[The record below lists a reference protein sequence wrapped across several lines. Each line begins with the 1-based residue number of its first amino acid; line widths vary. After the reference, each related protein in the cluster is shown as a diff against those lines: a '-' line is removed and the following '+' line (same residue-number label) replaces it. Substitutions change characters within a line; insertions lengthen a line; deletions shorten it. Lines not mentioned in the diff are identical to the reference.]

1 MSQNKQQI
9 STTEGKLCATVN
21 FNWFLKDAEK
31 FENGTRSEPVPATF
45 KALVN
50 GKEAFEELHERIENA
65 QHSIDIAI
73 WGFQPS
79 MHFKR
84 DGKSPCIGDLL
95 IQKALEGKKVRIL
108 VWSLPGNIQTFS
120 EANLGNKPGVWL
132 KDKVE
137 GVTSEQVDYDRW
149 WYEAIQGELD
159 EVIVNAKTDGIVH
172 VWEAHEIEKHE
183 KLVEFTKSPKRTN
196 LIYKNRKVAPQNED
210 FKPRILPDGRKVNH
224 SFKDT
229 ELPDGKGTLT
239 DGSYDFALKK
249 FKSHHQKTVLIDYE
263 IPELAVGFVLEHNMV
278 DNYWDDSNHSLKTTL
293 PNKGKNSP
301 TPLQDV
307 SSIVTGQVL
316 WDINHNFC
324 QSWDRQNNKQWG
336 KDPVDIG
343 ITGKR
348 QSFTRDHYQPNPSL
362 VDDSKLVMAQIV
374 RTYDQPD
381 IEDIMKVYLKNI
393 KQTTSYIYTENQ
405 YFRFPP
411 LVREFISHWETI
423 KNNGRTEG
431 PIHWF
436 TVTNSSDEGIGAGTY
451 TTNEMFK
458 LLGKQD
464 VMPGVARN
472 IKLNELETQL
482 GMAKKREFRLYNES
496 MKAPTAEGKT
506 VAAAE
511 FEKNQQEIQRIEK
524 EIGEIKEKQQI
535 EEKKTQEAGKAGSAK
550 KEGELNQIESSELGQ
565 EEPNLTKEL
574 GYEISDT
581 PGIKAHICTLMPKD
595 ENGKYVHTYKKNGK
609 DTPAEVYVHSK
620 VTIMDDVF
628 TVISSANLNTRSM
641 QVDTELGII
650 MECADVAE
658 GLRKRLWDLHTNK
671 NSAANPDDMHDYA
684 VAKKAF
690 NIWKDLIRASK
701 DSIELK
707 IAPECALREFYRADP
722 TVSRSD

>member
-79 MHFKR
+79 MYFKR

-108 VWSLPGNIQTFS
+108 VWSLPGDIQTFS
-120 EANLGNKPGVWL
+120 EANLGNKPGVWF

-137 GVTSEQVDYDRW
+137 GVTSAQVDYDYW
-149 WYEAIQGELD
+149 WYEAIRGNFD
-159 EVIVNAKTDGIVH
+159 DVIRRSDIYGIIYKT
-172 VWEAHEIEKHE
+172 KKFE
-183 KLVEFTKSPKRTN
+183 KLVEFTKSSNRTN
-196 LIYKNRKVAPQNED
+196 LVYKNRHVAKQENNYKD
-210 FKPRILPDGRKVNH
+210 KTLPEEAQRLQEHN
-224 SFKDT
+224 FKDET
-229 ELPDGKGTLT
+229 LPKNA
-239 DGSYDFALKK
+239 YKYALKYAP
-249 FKSHHQKTVLIDYE
+249 SHHQKTVLIDYE

-436 TVTNSSDEGIGAGTY
+436 TVTNSSDEGIGKGTY

-458 LLGKQD
+458 LLGRQD

-472 IKLNELETQL
+472 VKLSELEAQL
-482 GMAKKREFRLYNES
+482 GMARKSEFRLYNER
-496 MKAPTAEGKT
+496 MRAPTPEGKA

-524 EIGEIKEKQQI
+524 EIGEIKAKQH
-535 EEKKTQEAGKAGSAK
+535 EEQKTQEAGKAGSTK
-550 KEGELNQIESSELGQ
+550 KEGELNQIESFELGQ

-574 GYEISDT
+574 GYEVSDT

-671 NSAANPDDMHDYA
+671 NFAANPDDMHDYA
-684 VAKKAF
+684 VAVKTFEAWGK
-690 NIWKDLIRASK
+690 LIKASK
-701 DSIELK
+701 RAQK
-707 IAPECALREFYRADP
+707 GNGVAKCALREFYRADP

>member
-31 FENGTRSEPVPATF
+31 FENGTQSEPVPATF

-50 GKEAFEELHERIENA
+50 GKEAFEELHDRIANA

-108 VWSLPGNIQTFS
+108 VWSLPGDIQTFS
-120 EANLGNKPGVWL
+120 EANLGNKPGVWV

-137 GVTSEQVDYDRW
+137 GVTSAQVDYDRW
-149 WYEAIQGELD
+149 WYEAIRGNFD
-159 EVIVNAKTDGIVH
+159 NVIRRSDIYGI
-172 VWEAHEIEKHE
+172 IYTTKKFE
-183 KLVEFTKSPKRTN
+183 KLVEFTKSSNRTN
-196 LIYKNRKVAPQNED
+196 LVYKNRHVAKQENNYKD
-210 FKPRILPDGRKVNH
+210 KTLPEEAQRLQKHN
-224 SFKDT
+224 FKDET
-229 ELPDGKGTLT
+229 LPKNA
-239 DGSYDFALKK
+239 YKYALKYAP
-249 FKSHHQKTVLIDYE
+249 SHHQKTVLIDYE

-436 TVTNSSDEGIGAGTY
+436 TVTNSSDEGIGVGTY

-472 IKLNELETQL
+472 IKLNELEAQL

-496 MKAPTAEGKT
+496 MKAPTAEGKA

-524 EIGEIKEKQQI
+524 EIGEIKAKQH
-535 EEKKTQEAGKAGSAK
+535 EEQKTQEAGKAGPTK

-574 GYEISDT
+574 GYEVSDT

-684 VAKKAF
+684 VAKEAF
-690 NIWKDLIRASK
+690 KKWGKLIEANKRSQKDGNS
-701 DSIELK
+701 
-707 IAPECALREFYRADP
+707 PECALREFSRDDP
-722 TVSRSD
+722 KVSRSD

>member
-31 FENGTRSEPVPATF
+31 FENGTQSEPVPATF

-50 GKEAFEELHERIENA
+50 GKEAFEELHDRIANA

-108 VWSLPGNIQTFS
+108 VWSLPGDIQTFS
-120 EANLGNKPGVWL
+120 EANLGNKPGVWV

-137 GVTSEQVDYDRW
+137 GVTSAQVDYDRW
-149 WYEAIQGELD
+149 WYEAIRGNFD
-159 EVIVNAKTDGIVH
+159 NVIRRSDIYGI
-172 VWEAHEIEKHE
+172 IYTTKKFE
-183 KLVEFTKSPKRTN
+183 KLVEFTKSSNRTN
-196 LIYKNRKVAPQNED
+196 LVYKNRHVAKQENNYKD
-210 FKPRILPDGRKVNH
+210 KTLPEEAQRLQKHN
-224 SFKDT
+224 FKDET
-229 ELPDGKGTLT
+229 LPKNA
-239 DGSYDFALKK
+239 YKYALKYAP
-249 FKSHHQKTVLIDYE
+249 SHHQKTVLIDYE

-472 IKLNELETQL
+472 IKLNELEAQL
-482 GMAKKREFRLYNES
+482 GMAKRSEVRLYNES
-496 MKAPTAEGKT
+496 MKAPTAEGKA

-524 EIGEIKEKQQI
+524 EIGEIKAKQH
-535 EEKKTQEAGKAGSAK
+535 EEQKTQEAGKAGPTK

-574 GYEISDT
+574 GYEVSDT

-650 MECADVAE
+650 MECAEVAE

-684 VAKKAF
+684 VAKNAF
-690 NIWKDLIRASK
+690 NEWKDLIEANKRSK
-701 DSIELK
+701 KDGNS
-707 IAPECALREFYRADP
+707 PQCALREFYRADP

>member
-31 FENGTRSEPVPATF
+31 FENGTQSEPVPATF

-50 GKEAFEELHERIENA
+50 GKEAFEELHDRIANA

-108 VWSLPGNIQTFS
+108 VWSLPGDIQTFS

-137 GVTSEQVDYDRW
+137 GVTSAQVDYDRW
-149 WYEAIQGELD
+149 WYEAIRGNFD
-159 EVIVNAKTDGIVH
+159 NVIRRSDIYGI
-172 VWEAHEIEKHE
+172 IYTTKKFE
-183 KLVEFTKSPKRTN
+183 KLVEFTKSSNRTN
-196 LIYKNRKVAPQNED
+196 LVYKNRHVAKQENNYKD
-210 FKPRILPDGRKVNH
+210 KTLPEEAQRLQKHN
-224 SFKDT
+224 FKDET
-229 ELPDGKGTLT
+229 LPKNA
-239 DGSYDFALKK
+239 YKYALKYAP
-249 FKSHHQKTVLIDYE
+249 SHHQKTVLIDYE

-482 GMAKKREFRLYNES
+482 GMAKRSEVRLYNES
-496 MKAPTAEGKT
+496 MKAPTAEGKA
-506 VAAAE
+506 VANAE
-511 FEKNQQEIQRIEK
+511 FEKNQKEIQRIEK
-524 EIGEIKEKQQI
+524 EIGEIKAKQH
-535 EEKKTQEAGKAGSAK
+535 EEQKTQEAGKAGPAK

-671 NSAANPDDMHDYA
+671 NFAANPDDMHDYA
-684 VAKKAF
+684 VAKEAF
-690 NIWKDLIRASK
+690 RKWGELIKASK
-701 DSIELK
+701 EAVELK
-707 IAPECALREFYRADP
+707 NSPACALREFHRDDP
-722 TVSRSD
+722 KVSRSD

>member
-108 VWSLPGNIQTFS
+108 VWSLPGDIQTFS
-120 EANLGNKPGVWL
+120 EANLGNKPGVWV

-137 GVTSEQVDYDRW
+137 GVTSAQVDYDRW
-149 WYEAIQGELD
+149 WYEAIRGNFD
-159 EVIVNAKTDGIVH
+159 NVIRRSDIYGI
-172 VWEAHEIEKHE
+172 IYTTKKFE
-183 KLVEFTKSPKRTN
+183 KLVEFTKSSNRTN
-196 LIYKNRKVAPQNED
+196 LVYKNRHVAKQENNYKD
-210 FKPRILPDGRKVNH
+210 KTLPEEAQRLQKHN
-224 SFKDT
+224 FKDET
-229 ELPDGKGTLT
+229 LPKNA
-239 DGSYDFALKK
+239 YKYALKHAP
-249 FKSHHQKTVLIDYE
+249 SHHQKTVLIDYE

-374 RTYDQPD
+374 RTYDQPN

-436 TVTNSSDEGIGAGTY
+436 TVTNSSDEGIGVGTY

-472 IKLNELETQL
+472 IKLNELEAQL
-482 GMAKKREFRLYNES
+482 GMAKRSEVRLYNES
-496 MKAPTAEGKT
+496 MKAPTAEGKA

-524 EIGEIKEKQQI
+524 EIGEIKAKQH
-535 EEKKTQEAGKAGSAK
+535 EEQKTQEAGKAGPAK

-671 NSAANPDDMHDYA
+671 NFAANPDDMHDYA
-684 VAKKAF
+684 VAKEAF
-690 NIWKDLIRASK
+690 KIWQQLIEK
-701 DSIELK
+701 NKQLK
-707 IAPECALREFYRADP
+707 EKGGSPDCALREFYRADP

>member
-31 FENGTRSEPVPATF
+31 FENGTQSEPVPATF

-50 GKEAFEELHERIENA
+50 GKEAFEELHDRIANA

-263 IPELAVGFVLEHNMV
+263 DPDLAVGFVLEHNMV

-374 RTYDQPD
+374 RTYEQPD

-436 TVTNSSDEGIGAGTY
+436 TVTNSSDEGIGVGTY

-472 IKLNELETQL
+472 IKLNELEAQL

-496 MKAPTAEGKT
+496 MKAPTAEGKA

-524 EIGEIKEKQQI
+524 EIGEIKAKQH
-535 EEKKTQEAGKAGSAK
+535 EEQKTQEAGKAGPAK

-671 NSAANPDDMHDYA
+671 NFAANPDDMHDYA
-684 VAKKAF
+684 VAKEAF
-690 NIWKDLIRASK
+690 KIWQQLIEK
-701 DSIELK
+701 NKQLK
-707 IAPECALREFYRADP
+707 EKGGSPDCALREFYRADP

>member
-137 GVTSEQVDYDRW
+137 GVTSAQVDYDRW
-149 WYEAIQGELD
+149 WYEAIRGNFD
-159 EVIVNAKTDGIVH
+159 NVIRRSDIYGI
-172 VWEAHEIEKHE
+172 IYTTKKFE
-183 KLVEFTKSPKRTN
+183 KLVEFTKSSNRTN
-196 LIYKNRKVAPQNED
+196 LVYKNRHVAKQENNYKD
-210 FKPRILPDGRKVNH
+210 KTLPEEAQRLQKHN
-224 SFKDT
+224 FKDET
-229 ELPDGKGTLT
+229 LPKNA
-239 DGSYDFALKK
+239 YKYALKYAP
-249 FKSHHQKTVLIDYE
+249 SHHQKTVLIDYE

-436 TVTNSSDEGIGAGTY
+436 TVTNSSDEGIGVGTY

-472 IKLNELETQL
+472 IKLNELEAQL

-496 MKAPTAEGKT
+496 MKAPTAEGKA

-524 EIGEIKEKQQI
+524 EIGEIKAKQH
-535 EEKKTQEAGKAGSAK
+535 EEQKTQEAGKAGPAK

-650 MECADVAE
+650 MECAEVAE

-684 VAKKAF
+684 VAKNAF
-690 NIWKDLIRASK
+690 NEWKDLIEANKRSK
-701 DSIELK
+701 KDGNS
-707 IAPECALREFYRADP
+707 PQCALREFYRADP

>member
-50 GKEAFEELHERIENA
+50 GKEAFEELHDRIANA

-196 LIYKNRKVAPQNED
+196 LIYKNRKVAPQSED
-210 FKPRILPDGRKVNH
+210 FKPRVLPDGRKVNH
-224 SFKDT
+224 SFEDT
-229 ELPDGKGTLT
+229 ELPDG
-239 DGSYDFALKK
+239 SYNFALKK

-263 IPELAVGFVLEHNMV
+263 TPELAVGFVLEHNMV

-343 ITGKR
+343 ITEKR
-348 QSFTRDHYQPNPSL
+348 KAFSREHYQPNPSL
-362 VDDSKLVMAQIV
+362 VNDSKLVMAQIV
-374 RTYDQPD
+374 RTYDQPN
-381 IEDIMKVYLKNI
+381 IEDIMKVYLNNI
-393 KQTTSYIYTENQ
+393 TQTTSYIYTENQ

-411 LVREFISHWETI
+411 LVREFIAYWETI
-423 KNNGRTEG
+423 KNKGRTKG

-436 TVTNSSDEGIGAGTY
+436 TVTNSSDEGIGVGTY

-458 LLGKQD
+458 LLGRQEL
-464 VMPGVARN
+464 MPGVARE
-472 IKLNELETQL
+472 I
-482 GMAKKREFRLYNES
+482 KREELGVELGKCKVNQAILYNLAIRS
-496 MKAPTAEGKT
+496 PTSGER
-506 VAAAE
+506 AALE
-511 FEKNQQEIQRIEK
+511 EKYEANEQEIKRIEK
-524 EIGEIKEKQQI
+524 EIANIDLKQRKAEIKQAEQ
-535 EEKKTQEAGKAGSAK
+535 KTQNNENSQHPNAI
-550 KEGELNQIESSELGQ
+550 ENQELSQ
-565 EEPNLTKEL
+565 EEANLTKEL

-671 NSAANPDDMHDYA
+671 NSAANLDDMHDYA
-684 VAKKAF
+684 VAKEAF
-690 NIWKDLIRASK
+690 KKWGKLIEANKRSQKDGNS
-701 DSIELK
+701 
-707 IAPECALREFYRADP
+707 PECALREFSRDDP
-722 TVSRSD
+722 KVSRSD

>member
-31 FENGTRSEPVPATF
+31 FENGTQSEPVPATF

-50 GKEAFEELHERIENA
+50 GKEAFEELHDRIANA

-108 VWSLPGNIQTFS
+108 VWSLPGDIQTFS

-137 GVTSEQVDYDRW
+137 GVTSAQVDYDRW
-149 WYEAIQGELD
+149 WYEAIRGNFD
-159 EVIVNAKTDGIVH
+159 NVIRRSDIYGI
-172 VWEAHEIEKHE
+172 IYTTKKFE
-183 KLVEFTKSPKRTN
+183 KLVEFTKSSNRTN
-196 LIYKNRKVAPQNED
+196 LVYKNRHVAKQENNYKD
-210 FKPRILPDGRKVNH
+210 KTLPEEAQRLQKHN
-224 SFKDT
+224 FKDET
-229 ELPDGKGTLT
+229 LPKNA
-239 DGSYDFALKK
+239 YKYALKYAP
-249 FKSHHQKTVLIDYE
+249 SHHQKTVLIDYE

-436 TVTNSSDEGIGAGTY
+436 TVTNSSDEGIGVGTY

-472 IKLNELETQL
+472 IKLNELEAQL
-482 GMAKKREFRLYNES
+482 GMAKRSEVRLYNES
-496 MKAPTAEGKT
+496 MKAPTAEGKA

-524 EIGEIKEKQQI
+524 EIGEIKAKQH
-535 EEKKTQEAGKAGSAK
+535 EEQKTQEAGKAGPTK

-574 GYEISDT
+574 GYEVSDT

-650 MECADVAE
+650 MECAEVAE

-684 VAKKAF
+684 VAKNAF
-690 NIWKDLIRASK
+690 NEWKDLIEANKRSK
-701 DSIELK
+701 KDGNS
-707 IAPECALREFYRADP
+707 PQCALREFYRADP

>member
-31 FENGTRSEPVPATF
+31 FENGTQSEPVPATF

-50 GKEAFEELHERIENA
+50 GKEAFEELHDRIANA

-108 VWSLPGNIQTFS
+108 VWSLPGDIQTFS
-120 EANLGNKPGVWL
+120 EANLGNKPGVWV

-137 GVTSEQVDYDRW
+137 GVTSAQVDYDRW
-149 WYEAIQGELD
+149 WYEAIRGNFD
-159 EVIVNAKTDGIVH
+159 NVIRRSDIYGI
-172 VWEAHEIEKHE
+172 IYTTKKFE
-183 KLVEFTKSPKRTN
+183 KLVEFTKSSNRTN
-196 LIYKNRKVAPQNED
+196 LVYKNRHVAKQENNYKD
-210 FKPRILPDGRKVNH
+210 KTLPEEAQRLQKHN
-224 SFKDT
+224 FKDET
-229 ELPDGKGTLT
+229 LPKNA
-239 DGSYDFALKK
+239 YKYALKYAP
-249 FKSHHQKTVLIDYE
+249 SHHQKTVLIDYE

-374 RTYDQPD
+374 RTYDQPN

-472 IKLNELETQL
+472 IKLNELEAQL

-496 MKAPTAEGKT
+496 MKAPTAEGKA

-524 EIGEIKEKQQI
+524 EIGEIKAKQH
-535 EEKKTQEAGKAGSAK
+535 EEQKTQEAEKAGPTK

-671 NSAANPDDMHDYA
+671 NFAANPDDMHDYA
-684 VAKKAF
+684 VAVKTFEAWGK
-690 NIWKDLIRASK
+690 LIKASK
-701 DSIELK
+701 RAQK
-707 IAPECALREFYRADP
+707 GNGVAKCALREFYRADP

>member
-1 MSQNKQQI
+1 MSKNKQQV
-9 STTEGKLCATVN
+9 STTESKLCATVN

-31 FENGTRSEPVPATF
+31 FENGTQSEPVPATF

-50 GKEAFEELHERIENA
+50 GKEAFEELHDRIANA

-79 MHFKR
+79 MYFKR

-108 VWSLPGNIQTFS
+108 VWSLPGDIQTFS

-137 GVTSEQVDYDRW
+137 GVTSAQVDYDHW
-149 WYEAIQGELD
+149 WYEAIRGNFD
-159 EVIVNAKTDGIVH
+159 DVIRRSDIYGIIYKT
-172 VWEAHEIEKHE
+172 KKFE
-183 KLVEFTKSPKRTN
+183 KLVEFTKSSNRTN
-196 LIYKNRKVAPQNED
+196 LVYKNRHVAKQENNYKD
-210 FKPRILPDGRKVNH
+210 KTLPEEAQRLQKHN
-224 SFKDT
+224 FKDET
-229 ELPDGKGTLT
+229 LPKNA
-239 DGSYDFALKK
+239 YKYALKYAP
-249 FKSHHQKTVLIDYE
+249 SHHQKTVLIDYE
-263 IPELAVGFVLEHNMV
+263 APDIAVGFVLEHNMV
-278 DNYWDDSNHSLKTTL
+278 DNYWDDSNHSLRTTL
-293 PNKGKNSP
+293 PNIGKNSP

-336 KDPVDIG
+336 NDPVDIG

-348 QSFTRDHYQPNPSL
+348 QAFTREHYQPNPSL
-362 VDDSKLVMAQIV
+362 VDECKLVMAQIV

-411 LVREFISHWETI
+411 LVREFIAYWEKI

-458 LLGKQD
+458 LLGRQD

-472 IKLNELETQL
+472 VKLSELEAQL
-482 GMAKKREFRLYNES
+482 GMAKKSEFRLYNER
-496 MKAPTAEGKT
+496 MRAPTPEGKA
-506 VAAAE
+506 VANAE
-511 FEKNQQEIQRIEK
+511 FEKNQQEIQKIEK
-524 EIGEIKEKQQI
+524 EIGEIKAKQH
-535 EEKKTQEAGKAGSAK
+535 EEQKTQEAGKAGPTK

-581 PGIKAHICTLMPKD
+581 PGIKVHICTLMPKD
-595 ENGKYVHTYKKNGK
+595 EKGKYVHTYKKDGK

-671 NSAANPDDMHDYA
+671 NFAANPDDMHDYL
-684 VAKKAF
+684 VAKGAF
-690 NIWKDLIRASK
+690 DMWKDLIEENKKNIASK
-701 DSIELK
+701 K
-707 IAPECALREFYRADP
+707 TPKCALREFYRADP

>member
-31 FENGTRSEPVPATF
+31 FENGTQSEPVPATF

-50 GKEAFEELHERIENA
+50 GKEAFEELHDRIANA

-108 VWSLPGNIQTFS
+108 VWSLPGDIQTFS
-120 EANLGNKPGVWL
+120 EANLGNKPGVWV

-137 GVTSEQVDYDRW
+137 GVTSAQVDYDRW
-149 WYEAIQGELD
+149 WYEAIRGNFD
-159 EVIVNAKTDGIVH
+159 NVIRRSDIYGI
-172 VWEAHEIEKHE
+172 IYTTKKFE
-183 KLVEFTKSPKRTN
+183 KLVEFTKSSNRTN
-196 LIYKNRKVAPQNED
+196 LVYKNRHVAKQENNYKD
-210 FKPRILPDGRKVNH
+210 KTLPEEAQRLQKHN
-224 SFKDT
+224 FKDET
-229 ELPDGKGTLT
+229 LPKNA
-239 DGSYDFALKK
+239 YKYALKYAP
-249 FKSHHQKTVLIDYE
+249 SHHQKTVLIDYE

-436 TVTNSSDEGIGAGTY
+436 TVTNSSDEGIGVGTY

-472 IKLNELETQL
+472 IKLNELEAQL

-496 MKAPTAEGKT
+496 MKAPTAEGKA

-524 EIGEIKEKQQI
+524 EIGEIKAKQH
-535 EEKKTQEAGKAGSAK
+535 EEQKTQEAGKAGPAK

-574 GYEISDT
+574 GSEISDT

-671 NSAANPDDMHDYA
+671 NFAANPDDMHDYA
-684 VAKKAF
+684 VAKEAF
-690 NIWKDLIRASK
+690 KIWQQLIEK
-701 DSIELK
+701 NKQLK
-707 IAPECALREFYRADP
+707 EKGGSPDCALREFYRADP

>member
-31 FENGTRSEPVPATF
+31 FENGTQSEPVPATF

-50 GKEAFEELHERIENA
+50 GKEAFEELHDRIANA

-79 MHFKR
+79 MYFKR

-108 VWSLPGNIQTFS
+108 VWSLPGDIQTFS
-120 EANLGNKPGVWL
+120 EANLGNKPGVWV

-137 GVTSEQVDYDRW
+137 GVTSAQVDYDRW
-149 WYEAIQGELD
+149 WYEAIRGNFD
-159 EVIVNAKTDGIVH
+159 NVIRRSDIYGI
-172 VWEAHEIEKHE
+172 IYTTKKFE
-183 KLVEFTKSPKRTN
+183 KLVEFTKSSNRTN
-196 LIYKNRKVAPQNED
+196 LVYKNRHVAKQENNYKD
-210 FKPRILPDGRKVNH
+210 KTLPEEAQRLQKHN
-224 SFKDT
+224 FKDET
-229 ELPDGKGTLT
+229 LPKNA
-239 DGSYDFALKK
+239 YKYALKYAP
-249 FKSHHQKTVLIDYE
+249 SHHQKTVLIDYE

-436 TVTNSSDEGIGAGTY
+436 TVTNSSDEGIGVGTY

-472 IKLNELETQL
+472 IKLNELEAQL

-496 MKAPTAEGKT
+496 MKAPTAEGKA

-524 EIGEIKEKQQI
+524 EIGEIKAKQH
-535 EEKKTQEAGKAGSAK
+535 EEQKTQEAGKAGPAK

-671 NSAANPDDMHDYA
+671 NFAANPDDMHDYA
-684 VAKKAF
+684 VAKEAF
-690 NIWKDLIRASK
+690 RKWGELIKASK
-701 DSIELK
+701 EAVELK
-707 IAPECALREFYRADP
+707 NSPACALREFHRDDP
-722 TVSRSD
+722 KVSRSD

>member
-108 VWSLPGNIQTFS
+108 VWSLPGDIQTFS
-120 EANLGNKPGVWL
+120 EANLGNKPGVWV

-137 GVTSEQVDYDRW
+137 GVTSAQVDYDRW
-149 WYEAIQGELD
+149 WYEAIRGNFD
-159 EVIVNAKTDGIVH
+159 NVIRRSDIYGI
-172 VWEAHEIEKHE
+172 IYTTKKFE
-183 KLVEFTKSPKRTN
+183 KLVEFTKSSNRTN
-196 LIYKNRKVAPQNED
+196 LVYKNRHVAKQENNYKD
-210 FKPRILPDGRKVNH
+210 KTLPEEAQRLQKHN
-224 SFKDT
+224 FKDET
-229 ELPDGKGTLT
+229 LPKNA
-239 DGSYDFALKK
+239 YKYALKYAP
-249 FKSHHQKTVLIDYE
+249 SHHQKTVLIDYE

-374 RTYDQPD
+374 RTYDQPN

-472 IKLNELETQL
+472 IKLNELEAQL

-524 EIGEIKEKQQI
+524 EIGEIKAKQH
-535 EEKKTQEAGKAGSAK
+535 EEQKTQEAGKAGPTK

-574 GYEISDT
+574 GYEVSDT

-650 MECADVAE
+650 MECAEVAE

-684 VAKKAF
+684 VAKNAF
-690 NIWKDLIRASK
+690 NEWKDLIEANKRSK
-701 DSIELK
+701 KDGNS
-707 IAPECALREFYRADP
+707 PQCALREFYRADP

>member
-1 MSQNKQQI
+1 MSQNKQQV
-9 STTEGKLCATVN
+9 STTESKLCATVN

-31 FENGTRSEPVPATF
+31 FENGTQSEPVPATF

-50 GKEAFEELHERIENA
+50 GKEAFEELHDRIANA

-79 MHFKR
+79 MYFKR

-108 VWSLPGNIQTFS
+108 VWSLPGDIQTFS
-120 EANLGNKPGVWL
+120 EANLGNKPGVWF

-137 GVTSEQVDYDRW
+137 GVTSAQVDYDYW
-149 WYEAIQGELD
+149 WYEAIRGNFD
-159 EVIVNAKTDGIVH
+159 DVIRRSDIYGIIYKT
-172 VWEAHEIEKHE
+172 KKFE
-183 KLVEFTKSPKRTN
+183 KLVEFTKSSNRTN
-196 LIYKNRKVAPQNED
+196 LVYKNRHVAKQENNYKD
-210 FKPRILPDGRKVNH
+210 KTLPEEAQRLQKHN
-224 SFKDT
+224 FKDET
-229 ELPDGKGTLT
+229 LPKNA
-239 DGSYDFALKK
+239 YKYALKYAP
-249 FKSHHQKTVLIDYE
+249 SHHQKTVLIDYE

-293 PNKGKNSP
+293 PNIGKNSP

-336 KDPVDIG
+336 NDPVDIG

-348 QSFTRDHYQPNPSL
+348 QAFTREHYQPNPSL
-362 VDDSKLVMAQIV
+362 VDECKLVMAQIV

-411 LVREFISHWETI
+411 LVREFIAYWETI

-472 IKLNELETQL
+472 IKLNELEAQL

-671 NSAANPDDMHDYA
+671 NSAANPDDMHDYVVA
-684 VAKKAF
+684 VEAF
-690 NIWKDLIRASK
+690 DQWLDLINKNKQAK
-701 DSIELK
+701 EK
-707 IAPECALREFYRADP
+707 NETPTCALREFYRADP

>member
-31 FENGTRSEPVPATF
+31 FENGTQSEPVPATF

-50 GKEAFEELHERIENA
+50 GKEAFEELHDRIANA

-108 VWSLPGNIQTFS
+108 VWSLPGSIQTFA

-132 KDKVE
+132 NKVE

-210 FKPRILPDGRKVNH
+210 FKPRVLPDGRKVNH
-224 SFKDT
+224 SFEDT
-229 ELPDGKGTLT
+229 ELPDG
-239 DGSYDFALKK
+239 SYNFALKK

-263 IPELAVGFVLEHNMV
+263 TPELAVGFVLEHNMV

-343 ITGKR
+343 ITEKR
-348 QSFTRDHYQPNPSL
+348 KAFSREHYQPNPSL

-374 RTYDQPD
+374 RTYDQPN
-381 IEDIMKVYLKNI
+381 IEDIMKVYLNNI
-393 KQTTSYIYTENQ
+393 TQTTSYIYTENQ

-411 LVREFISHWETI
+411 LVREFIAYWETI
-423 KNNGRTEG
+423 KNKGRTKG

-436 TVTNSSDEGIGAGTY
+436 TVTNSSDEGIGVGTY

-458 LLGKQD
+458 LLGRQE
-464 VMPGVARN
+464 VMPGVARE
-472 IKLNELETQL
+472 I
-482 GMAKKREFRLYNES
+482 KREELGVELGKCKVNQAILYNLAIRS
-496 MKAPTAEGKT
+496 PTSGER
-506 VAAAE
+506 AALE
-511 FEKNQQEIQRIEK
+511 EKYEANEQEIKRIEK
-524 EIGEIKEKQQI
+524 EIANIDLKQRKAEIKQAEQ
-535 EEKKTQEAGKAGSAK
+535 KTQNNENSQHPNAI
-550 KEGELNQIESSELGQ
+550 ENQELSQ
-565 EEPNLTKEL
+565 EEANLTKEL
-574 GYEISDT
+574 GYKISDT

-609 DTPAEVYVHSK
+609 DIPAEVYVHSK

-671 NSAANPDDMHDYA
+671 DGVANPDNMHDYT
-684 VAKKAF
+684 VANNAF
-690 NIWKDLIRASK
+690 NEWKDLIEANKRSK
-701 DSIELK
+701 KDGNS
-707 IAPECALREFYRADP
+707 PECALREFSRDAP
-722 TVSRSD
+722 KVSRSD

>member
-1 MSQNKQQI
+1 MSQNKQQV
-9 STTEGKLCATVN
+9 STTESKLCATVN

-31 FENGTRSEPVPATF
+31 FENGTQSEPVPATF

-50 GKEAFEELHERIENA
+50 GKEAFEELHDRIANA

-79 MHFKR
+79 MYFKR

-108 VWSLPGNIQTFS
+108 VWSLPGDIQTFS

-137 GVTSEQVDYDRW
+137 GVTSAQVDYDHW
-149 WYEAIQGELD
+149 WYEAIRGNLD
-159 EVIVNAKTDGIVH
+159 DVIISSDIYGI
-172 VWEAHEIEKHE
+172 IYTTKKFE
-183 KLVEFTKSPKRTN
+183 KLVEFTKSSNRTN
-196 LIYKNRKVAPQNED
+196 LVYKNRHVAKQENNYKD
-210 FKPRILPDGRKVNH
+210 KTLPEEAQRLQKHN
-224 SFKDT
+224 FKDET
-229 ELPDGKGTLT
+229 LPKNA
-239 DGSYDFALKK
+239 YKYALKYAP
-249 FKSHHQKTVLIDYE
+249 SHHQKTVLIDYE

-293 PNKGKNSP
+293 PNIGKNSP

-336 KDPVDIG
+336 NDPVDIG
-343 ITGKR
+343 ITEKR
-348 QSFTRDHYQPNPSL
+348 QAFTREHYQPNPSL
-362 VDDSKLVMAQIV
+362 VDECKLVMAQIV

-411 LVREFISHWETI
+411 LVREFIAYWEKI

-458 LLGKQD
+458 LLGRQD

-472 IKLNELETQL
+472 VKLSELEAQL
-482 GMAKKREFRLYNES
+482 GMARKSEFRLYNES
-496 MKAPTAEGKT
+496 MRAPTPEGKA
-506 VAAAE
+506 VANAE
-511 FEKNQQEIQRIEK
+511 FEKNQQEIQKIEK
-524 EIGEIKEKQQI
+524 EIGEIKAKQH
-535 EEKKTQEAGKAGSAK
+535 EEQKTQEAGKAGPTK

-595 ENGKYVHTYKKNGK
+595 EKGKYVHTYRKDGK

-684 VAKKAF
+684 VAVKTFEAWGK
-690 NIWKDLIRASK
+690 LIKASK
-701 DSIELK
+701 RAQK
-707 IAPECALREFYRADP
+707 GNGVAKCALREFYRADP

>member
-50 GKEAFEELHERIENA
+50 GKEAFEELHDRIANA

-108 VWSLPGNIQTFS
+108 VWSLPGDIQTFS

-137 GVTSEQVDYDRW
+137 GVTSAQVDYDRW
-149 WYEAIQGELD
+149 WYEAIRGNFD
-159 EVIVNAKTDGIVH
+159 NVIRRSDIYGI
-172 VWEAHEIEKHE
+172 IYTTKKFE
-183 KLVEFTKSPKRTN
+183 KLVEFTKSSNRTN
-196 LIYKNRKVAPQNED
+196 LVYKNRHVAKQENNYKD
-210 FKPRILPDGRKVNH
+210 KTLPEEAQRLQKHN
-224 SFKDT
+224 FKDET
-229 ELPDGKGTLT
+229 LPKNA
-239 DGSYDFALKK
+239 YKYALKYAP
-249 FKSHHQKTVLIDYE
+249 SHHQKTVLIDYE

-436 TVTNSSDEGIGAGTY
+436 TVTNSSDEGIGVGTY

-472 IKLNELETQL
+472 IKLNELEAQL
-482 GMAKKREFRLYNES
+482 GMAKRSEVRLYNES
-496 MKAPTAEGKT
+496 MKAPTAEGKA

-524 EIGEIKEKQQI
+524 EIGEIKAKQH
-535 EEKKTQEAGKAGSAK
+535 EEQKTQEAGKAGPTK

-574 GYEISDT
+574 GYEVSDT

-684 VAKKAF
+684 VAEEAFRKWGELIKA
-690 NIWKDLIRASK
+690 NKRAQK
-701 DSIELK
+701 GNGVAK
-707 IAPECALREFYRADP
+707 CALREFYRADP

>member
-31 FENGTRSEPVPATF
+31 FENGTQSEPVPATF

-50 GKEAFEELHERIENA
+50 GKEAFEELHDRIANA

-108 VWSLPGNIQTFS
+108 VWSLPGDIQTFS

-137 GVTSEQVDYDRW
+137 GVTSAQVDYDRW
-149 WYEAIQGELD
+149 WYEAIRGNFD
-159 EVIVNAKTDGIVH
+159 NVIRRSDIYGI
-172 VWEAHEIEKHE
+172 IYTTKKFE
-183 KLVEFTKSPKRTN
+183 KLVEFTKSSNRTN
-196 LIYKNRKVAPQNED
+196 LVYKNRHVAKQENNYKD
-210 FKPRILPDGRKVNH
+210 KTLPEEAQRLQKHN
-224 SFKDT
+224 FKDET
-229 ELPDGKGTLT
+229 LPKNA
-239 DGSYDFALKK
+239 YKYALKYAP
-249 FKSHHQKTVLIDYE
+249 SHHQKTVLIDYE

-436 TVTNSSDEGIGAGTY
+436 TVTNSSDEGIGVGTY

-472 IKLNELETQL
+472 IKLNELEAQL

-496 MKAPTAEGKT
+496 MKAPTAEGKA

-524 EIGEIKEKQQI
+524 EIGEIKAKQH
-535 EEKKTQEAGKAGSAK
+535 EEQKTQEAGKAGPTK

-671 NSAANPDDMHDYA
+671 NFAANPDDMHDYA
-684 VAKKAF
+684 VA
-690 NIWKDLIRASK
+690 
-701 DSIELK
+701 ELH
-707 IAPECALREFYRADP
+707 PE
-722 TVSRSD
+722 

>member
-50 GKEAFEELHERIENA
+50 GKEAFEELHDRIENA

-263 IPELAVGFVLEHNMV
+263 DPDLAVGFVLEHNMV

-374 RTYDQPD
+374 RTYDQPN

-458 LLGKQD
+458 LLGRQE
-464 VMPGVARN
+464 VMPGVARE
-472 IKLNELETQL
+472 I
-482 GMAKKREFRLYNES
+482 KREELGVELGKCKVNQAILYNLAIRS
-496 MKAPTAEGKT
+496 PTSGER
-506 VAAAE
+506 AALE
-511 FEKNQQEIQRIEK
+511 EKYEANEQEIKRIEK
-524 EIGEIKEKQQI
+524 EIANIDLKQRKAEIKQAEQ
-535 EEKKTQEAGKAGSAK
+535 KTQNNENIQHPNAI
-550 KEGELNQIESSELGQ
+550 ENQELSQ
-565 EEPNLTKEL
+565 EEANLTKEL

-628 TVISSANLNTRSM
+628 TIISSANLNTRSM

-671 NSAANPDDMHDYA
+671 NGAANPDDMHDYS
-684 VAKKAF
+684 VAKGAF
-690 NIWKDLIRASK
+690 DMWKDLIEENK
-701 DSIELK
+701 K
-707 IAPECALREFYRADP
+707 P
-722 TVSRSD
+722 

>member
-31 FENGTRSEPVPATF
+31 FENGTQSEPVPATF

-50 GKEAFEELHERIENA
+50 GKEAFEELHDRIANA

-108 VWSLPGNIQTFS
+108 VWSLPGDIQTFS
-120 EANLGNKPGVWL
+120 EANLGNKPGVWV

-137 GVTSEQVDYDRW
+137 GVTSAQVDYDRW
-149 WYEAIQGELD
+149 WYEAIRGNFD
-159 EVIVNAKTDGIVH
+159 NVIRRSDIYGI
-172 VWEAHEIEKHE
+172 IYTTKKFE
-183 KLVEFTKSPKRTN
+183 KLVEFTKSSNRTN
-196 LIYKNRKVAPQNED
+196 LVYKNRHVAKQENNYKD
-210 FKPRILPDGRKVNH
+210 KTLPEEAQRLQKHN
-224 SFKDT
+224 FKDET
-229 ELPDGKGTLT
+229 LPKNA
-239 DGSYDFALKK
+239 YKYALKYAP
-249 FKSHHQKTVLIDYE
+249 SHHQKTVLIDYE

-436 TVTNSSDEGIGAGTY
+436 TVTNSSDEGIGVGTY

-472 IKLNELETQL
+472 IKLNELEAQL

-496 MKAPTAEGKT
+496 MKAPTAEGKA

-524 EIGEIKEKQQI
+524 EIGEIKAKQH
-535 EEKKTQEAGKAGSAK
+535 EEQKTQEAGKAGPAK

-671 NSAANPDDMHDYA
+671 NFAANPDDMHDYA
-684 VAKKAF
+684 VAKEAF
-690 NIWKDLIRASK
+690 RKWEKLIEK
-701 DSIELK
+701 NKQLK
-707 IAPECALREFYRADP
+707 EKGVSPDCALREFYRADP

>member
-31 FENGTRSEPVPATF
+31 FENGTQSEPVPATF

-50 GKEAFEELHERIENA
+50 GKEAFEELHDRIANA

-108 VWSLPGNIQTFS
+108 VWSLPGDIQTFS
-120 EANLGNKPGVWL
+120 EANLGNKPGVWV

-137 GVTSEQVDYDRW
+137 GVTSAQVDYDRW
-149 WYEAIQGELD
+149 WYEAIRGNFD
-159 EVIVNAKTDGIVH
+159 NVIRRSDIYGI
-172 VWEAHEIEKHE
+172 IYTTKKFE
-183 KLVEFTKSPKRTN
+183 KLVEFTKSSNRTN
-196 LIYKNRKVAPQNED
+196 LVYKNRHVAKQENNYKD
-210 FKPRILPDGRKVNH
+210 KTLPEEAQRLQKHN
-224 SFKDT
+224 FKDET
-229 ELPDGKGTLT
+229 LPKNA
-239 DGSYDFALKK
+239 YKYALKYAP
-249 FKSHHQKTVLIDYE
+249 SHHQKTVLIDYE
-263 IPELAVGFVLEHNMV
+263 IPDLAVGFVLEHNMV

-374 RTYDQPD
+374 RTYDQPN

-436 TVTNSSDEGIGAGTY
+436 TVTNSSDEGIGVGTY

-472 IKLNELETQL
+472 IKLNELEAQL
-482 GMAKKREFRLYNES
+482 GMAKRSEVRLYNES
-496 MKAPTAEGKT
+496 MKAPTAEGKA

-524 EIGEIKEKQQI
+524 EIGEIKAKQH
-535 EEKKTQEAGKAGSAK
+535 EEQKKQEAGKAGSTK
-550 KEGELNQIESSELGQ
+550 QEGELNQIESSELGQ

-574 GYEISDT
+574 GYEVSDT

-671 NSAANPDDMHDYA
+671 NFAANPDDMHDYV
-684 VAKKAF
+684 VAKGVFK
-690 NIWKDLIRASK
+690 IWQQLINTNKKLSGTGTSP
-701 DSIELK
+701 D
-707 IAPECALREFYRADP
+707 CALREFYRADP

>member
-31 FENGTRSEPVPATF
+31 FENGTQSEPVPATF

-50 GKEAFEELHERIENA
+50 GKEAFEELHDRIANA

-108 VWSLPGNIQTFS
+108 VWSLPGDIQTFS
-120 EANLGNKPGVWL
+120 EANLGNKPGVWV

-137 GVTSEQVDYDRW
+137 GVTSAQVDYDRW
-149 WYEAIQGELD
+149 WYEAIRGNFD
-159 EVIVNAKTDGIVH
+159 NVIRRSDIYGI
-172 VWEAHEIEKHE
+172 IYTTKKFE
-183 KLVEFTKSPKRTN
+183 KLVEFTKSSNRTN
-196 LIYKNRKVAPQNED
+196 LVYKNRHVAKQENNYKD
-210 FKPRILPDGRKVNH
+210 KTLPEEAQRLQKHN
-224 SFKDT
+224 FKDET
-229 ELPDGKGTLT
+229 LPKNA
-239 DGSYDFALKK
+239 YKYALKYAP
-249 FKSHHQKTVLIDYE
+249 SHHQKTVLIDYE

-436 TVTNSSDEGIGAGTY
+436 TVTNSSDEGIGVGTY

-472 IKLNELETQL
+472 IKLNELEAQL

-496 MKAPTAEGKT
+496 MKAPTAEGKA

-524 EIGEIKEKQQI
+524 EIGEIKAKQH
-535 EEKKTQEAGKAGSAK
+535 EEQKTQEAGKAGPTK

-574 GYEISDT
+574 GYEVSDT

-650 MECADVAE
+650 MECAEVAE

-684 VAKKAF
+684 VAKNAF
-690 NIWKDLIRASK
+690 NEWKDLIEANKRSK
-701 DSIELK
+701 KDGNS
-707 IAPECALREFYRADP
+707 PQCALREFYRADP

>member
-50 GKEAFEELHERIENA
+50 GKEAFEELHDRIANA

-108 VWSLPGNIQTFS
+108 VWSLPGDIQTFS
-120 EANLGNKPGVWL
+120 EANLGNKPGVWV

-137 GVTSEQVDYDRW
+137 GVTSAQVDYDRW
-149 WYEAIQGELD
+149 WYEAIRGNFD
-159 EVIVNAKTDGIVH
+159 NVIRRSDIYGI
-172 VWEAHEIEKHE
+172 IYTTKKFE
-183 KLVEFTKSPKRTN
+183 KLVEFTKSSNRTN
-196 LIYKNRKVAPQNED
+196 LVYKNRHVAKQENNYKD
-210 FKPRILPDGRKVNH
+210 KTLPEEAQRLQKHN
-224 SFKDT
+224 FKDET
-229 ELPDGKGTLT
+229 LPKNA
-239 DGSYDFALKK
+239 YKYALKYAP
-249 FKSHHQKTVLIDYE
+249 SHHQKTVLIDYE

-436 TVTNSSDEGIGAGTY
+436 TVTNSSDEGIGVGTY

-472 IKLNELETQL
+472 IKLNELEAQL

-496 MKAPTAEGKT
+496 MKAPTAEGKA

-524 EIGEIKEKQQI
+524 EIGEIKAKQH
-535 EEKKTQEAGKAGSAK
+535 EEQKTQEAGKAGPAK

-671 NSAANPDDMHDYA
+671 NFAANPDDMHDYA
-684 VAKKAF
+684 VAKEAF
-690 NIWKDLIRASK
+690 KIWQQLIEK
-701 DSIELK
+701 NKQLK
-707 IAPECALREFYRADP
+707 EKGGSPDCALREFYRADP

>member
-31 FENGTRSEPVPATF
+31 FENGTQSEPVPATF

-50 GKEAFEELHERIENA
+50 GKEAFEELHDRIANA

-108 VWSLPGNIQTFS
+108 VWSLPGDIQTFS
-120 EANLGNKPGVWL
+120 EANLGNKPGVWV

-137 GVTSEQVDYDRW
+137 GVTSAQVDYDRW
-149 WYEAIQGELD
+149 WYEAIRGNFD
-159 EVIVNAKTDGIVH
+159 NVIRRSDIYGI
-172 VWEAHEIEKHE
+172 IYTTKKFE
-183 KLVEFTKSPKRTN
+183 KLVEFTKSSNRTN
-196 LIYKNRKVAPQNED
+196 LVYKNRHVAKQENNYKD
-210 FKPRILPDGRKVNH
+210 KTLPEEAQRLQKHN
-224 SFKDT
+224 FKDET
-229 ELPDGKGTLT
+229 LPKNA
-239 DGSYDFALKK
+239 YKYALKYAP
-249 FKSHHQKTVLIDYE
+249 SHHQKTVLIDYE

-472 IKLNELETQL
+472 IKLNELEAQL

-524 EIGEIKEKQQI
+524 EIGEIKAKQH
-535 EEKKTQEAGKAGSAK
+535 EEQKTQEAGKAGPTK

-574 GYEISDT
+574 GYEVSDT

-650 MECADVAE
+650 MECAEVAE

-684 VAKKAF
+684 VAKNAF
-690 NIWKDLIRASK
+690 NEWKDLIEANKRSK
-701 DSIELK
+701 KDGNS
-707 IAPECALREFYRADP
+707 PQCALREFYRADP

>member
-1 MSQNKQQI
+1 MSQNKQQV
-9 STTEGKLCATVN
+9 STTESKLCATVN

-31 FENGTRSEPVPATF
+31 FENGTQSEPVPATF

-50 GKEAFEELHERIENA
+50 GKEAFEELHDRIANA

-79 MHFKR
+79 MYFKR

-108 VWSLPGNIQTFS
+108 VWSLPGDIQTFS

-137 GVTSEQVDYDRW
+137 GVTSAQVDYDHW
-149 WYEAIQGELD
+149 WYEAIRGNLD
-159 EVIVNAKTDGIVH
+159 DVIISSDIYGI
-172 VWEAHEIEKHE
+172 IYTTKKFE
-183 KLVEFTKSPKRTN
+183 KLVEFTKSSNRTN
-196 LIYKNRKVAPQNED
+196 LVYKNRHVAKQENNYKD
-210 FKPRILPDGRKVNH
+210 KTLPEEAQRLQKHN
-224 SFKDT
+224 FKDET
-229 ELPDGKGTLT
+229 LPKNA
-239 DGSYDFALKK
+239 YKYALKYAP
-249 FKSHHQKTVLIDYE
+249 SHHQKTVLIDYE

-293 PNKGKNSP
+293 PNIGKNSP

-336 KDPVDIG
+336 NDPVDIG
-343 ITGKR
+343 ITEKR
-348 QSFTRDHYQPNPSL
+348 QAFTREHYQPNPSL
-362 VDDSKLVMAQIV
+362 VDECKLVMAQIV

-411 LVREFISHWETI
+411 LVREFIAYWEKI

-458 LLGKQD
+458 LLGRQD

-472 IKLNELETQL
+472 VKLSELEAQL
-482 GMAKKREFRLYNES
+482 GMARKSEFRLYNES
-496 MKAPTAEGKT
+496 MRAPTPEGKA
-506 VAAAE
+506 VANAE
-511 FEKNQQEIQRIEK
+511 FEKNQQEIQKIEK
-524 EIGEIKEKQQI
+524 EIGEIKAKQH
-535 EEKKTQEAGKAGSAK
+535 EEQKTQEAGKAGPTK

-595 ENGKYVHTYKKNGK
+595 EKGKYVHTYRKDGK

-684 VAKKAF
+684 VAVKTFEAWGK
-690 NIWKDLIRASK
+690 LIKASK
-701 DSIELK
+701 EAVELK
-707 IAPECALREFYRADP
+707 NSPTCALREFYRADP

>member
-31 FENGTRSEPVPATF
+31 FENGTQSEPVPATF

-50 GKEAFEELHERIENA
+50 GKEAFEELHDRIANA

-108 VWSLPGNIQTFS
+108 VWSLPGDIQTFS
-120 EANLGNKPGVWL
+120 EANLGNKPGVWV

-137 GVTSEQVDYDRW
+137 GVTSAQVDYDRW
-149 WYEAIQGELD
+149 WYEAIRGNFD
-159 EVIVNAKTDGIVH
+159 NVIRRSDIYGI
-172 VWEAHEIEKHE
+172 IYTTKKFE
-183 KLVEFTKSPKRTN
+183 KLVEFTKSSNRTN
-196 LIYKNRKVAPQNED
+196 LVYKNRHVAKQENNYKD
-210 FKPRILPDGRKVNH
+210 KTLPEEAQRLQKHN
-224 SFKDT
+224 FKDET
-229 ELPDGKGTLT
+229 LPKNA
-239 DGSYDFALKK
+239 YKYALKYAP
-249 FKSHHQKTVLIDYE
+249 SHHQKTVLIDYE

-411 LVREFISHWETI
+411 LVREFITYWETI

-436 TVTNSSDEGIGAGTY
+436 TVTNSSDEGIGKGTY

-458 LLGKQD
+458 LLGRQD

-472 IKLNELETQL
+472 VKLSELEAQL
-482 GMAKKREFRLYNES
+482 GMARKSEFRLYNER
-496 MKAPTAEGKT
+496 MRAPTPEGKA
-506 VAAAE
+506 VANAE

-524 EIGEIKEKQQI
+524 EIGEIKAKQQI
-535 EEKKTQEAGKAGSAK
+535 EEKKTQEAEKAGSTK

-595 ENGKYVHTYKKNGK
+595 EKGKYVHTYKKNGK

-684 VAKKAF
+684 VAEEAFRKWGELIKA
-690 NIWKDLIRASK
+690 NKRAQK
-701 DSIELK
+701 GNGVAK
-707 IAPECALREFYRADP
+707 CALREFYRADP

>member
-50 GKEAFEELHERIENA
+50 GKEAFEELHDRIENA

-374 RTYDQPD
+374 RTYDQPN

-458 LLGKQD
+458 LLGRQE
-464 VMPGVARN
+464 VMPGVARE
-472 IKLNELETQL
+472 I
-482 GMAKKREFRLYNES
+482 KREELGVELGKCKVNQAILYNLAIRS
-496 MKAPTAEGKT
+496 PTSGER
-506 VAAAE
+506 AALE
-511 FEKNQQEIQRIEK
+511 EKYEANEQEIKRIEK
-524 EIGEIKEKQQI
+524 EIANIDLKQRKAEIKQAEQ
-535 EEKKTQEAGKAGSAK
+535 KTQNNENIQHPNAI
-550 KEGELNQIESSELGQ
+550 ENQELSQ
-565 EEPNLTKEL
+565 EEANLTKEL

-628 TVISSANLNTRSM
+628 TIISSANLNTRSM

-671 NSAANPDDMHDYA
+671 NFAANPDDMHDYA
-684 VAKKAF
+684 VAEEAFRKWGELIKA
-690 NIWKDLIRASK
+690 NKRAQK
-701 DSIELK
+701 GNGVAK
-707 IAPECALREFYRADP
+707 CALREFYRADP

>member
-31 FENGTRSEPVPATF
+31 FENGTQSEPVPATF

-50 GKEAFEELHERIENA
+50 GKEAFEELHDRIANA

-108 VWSLPGNIQTFS
+108 VWSLPGDIQTFS
-120 EANLGNKPGVWL
+120 EANLGNKPGVWV

-137 GVTSEQVDYDRW
+137 GVTSAQVDYDRW
-149 WYEAIQGELD
+149 WYEAIRGNFD
-159 EVIVNAKTDGIVH
+159 NVIRRSDIYGI
-172 VWEAHEIEKHE
+172 IYTTKKFE
-183 KLVEFTKSPKRTN
+183 KLVEFTKSSNRTN
-196 LIYKNRKVAPQNED
+196 LVYKNRHVAKQENNYKD
-210 FKPRILPDGRKVNH
+210 KTLPEEAQRLQKHN
-224 SFKDT
+224 FKDET
-229 ELPDGKGTLT
+229 LPKNA
-239 DGSYDFALKK
+239 YKYALKYAP
-249 FKSHHQKTVLIDYE
+249 SHHQKTVLIDYE

-436 TVTNSSDEGIGAGTY
+436 TVTNSSDEGIGVGTY

-472 IKLNELETQL
+472 IKLNELEAQL

-496 MKAPTAEGKT
+496 MKAPTAEGKA

-524 EIGEIKEKQQI
+524 EIGEIKAKQH
-535 EEKKTQEAGKAGSAK
+535 EEQKTQEAGKAGPAK

-671 NSAANPDDMHDYA
+671 NFAANPDDMHDYA
-684 VAKKAF
+684 VAKEAF
-690 NIWKDLIRASK
+690 KIWQQLIEK
-701 DSIELK
+701 NKQLK
-707 IAPECALREFYRADP
+707 EKGGSPDCALREFYRADP

>member
-31 FENGTRSEPVPATF
+31 FENGTQSEPVPATF

-50 GKEAFEELHERIENA
+50 GKEAFEELHDRIANA

-108 VWSLPGNIQTFS
+108 VWSLPGDIQTFS

-137 GVTSEQVDYDRW
+137 GVTSAQVDYDRW
-149 WYEAIQGELD
+149 WYEAIRGNFD
-159 EVIVNAKTDGIVH
+159 NVIRRSDIYGI
-172 VWEAHEIEKHE
+172 IYTTKKFE
-183 KLVEFTKSPKRTN
+183 KLVEFTKSSNRTN
-196 LIYKNRKVAPQNED
+196 LVYKNRHVAKQENNYKD
-210 FKPRILPDGRKVNH
+210 KTLPEEAQRLQKHN
-224 SFKDT
+224 FKDET
-229 ELPDGKGTLT
+229 LPKNA
-239 DGSYDFALKK
+239 YKYALKYAP
-249 FKSHHQKTVLIDYE
+249 SHHQKTVLIDYE

-336 KDPVDIG
+336 NDPVDIG

-348 QSFTRDHYQPNPSL
+348 QAFTREHYQPNPSL
-362 VDDSKLVMAQIV
+362 VDECKLVMAQIV

-411 LVREFISHWETI
+411 LVREFIAYWEKI

-436 TVTNSSDEGIGAGTY
+436 TVTNSSDEGIGKGTY

-472 IKLNELETQL
+472 IKLNELEAQL

-524 EIGEIKEKQQI
+524 EIGEIKAKQH
-535 EEKKTQEAGKAGSAK
+535 EEQKTQEAGKAGPAK

-671 NSAANPDDMHDYA
+671 NFAANPDDMHDYA
-684 VAKKAF
+684 VAVKTFEA
-690 NIWKDLIRASK
+690 WGTLIKASK
-701 DSIELK
+701 RAQK
-707 IAPECALREFYRADP
+707 GPGVAKCALREFYRADP

>member
-50 GKEAFEELHERIENA
+50 GKEAFEELHDRIANA

-79 MHFKR
+79 MYFKR

-108 VWSLPGNIQTFS
+108 VWSLPGDIQTFS

-137 GVTSEQVDYDRW
+137 GVTSAQVDYDHW
-149 WYEAIQGELD
+149 WYEAIRGNLD
-159 EVIVNAKTDGIVH
+159 DVIISSDIYGI
-172 VWEAHEIEKHE
+172 IYTTKKFE
-183 KLVEFTKSPKRTN
+183 KLVEFTKSSNRTN
-196 LIYKNRKVAPQNED
+196 LVYKNRHVAKQENNYKD
-210 FKPRILPDGRKVNH
+210 KTLPEEAQRLQKHN
-224 SFKDT
+224 FKDET
-229 ELPDGKGTLT
+229 LPKNA
-239 DGSYDFALKK
+239 YKYALKYAP
-249 FKSHHQKTVLIDYE
+249 SHHQKTVLIDYE
-263 IPELAVGFVLEHNMV
+263 APELAVGFVLEHNMV

-293 PNKGKNSP
+293 PNIGKNSP

-336 KDPVDIG
+336 NDPVDIG

-348 QSFTRDHYQPNPSL
+348 QAFTREHYQPNPSL
-362 VDDSKLVMAQIV
+362 VDECKLVMAQIV

-411 LVREFISHWETI
+411 LVREFIAYWEKI

-436 TVTNSSDEGIGAGTY
+436 TVTNSSDEGIGKGTY

-458 LLGKQD
+458 LLGRQD

-472 IKLNELETQL
+472 VKLSELEAQL
-482 GMAKKREFRLYNES
+482 GMARKSEFRLYNER
-496 MKAPTAEGKT
+496 MRAPTPEGKA

-511 FEKNQQEIQRIEK
+511 FEKNQQEIQKIEK
-524 EIGEIKEKQQI
+524 EIGEIKAKQH
-535 EEKKTQEAGKAGSAK
+535 EEQKTQKAGKAGSTK
-550 KEGELNQIESSELGQ
+550 KEDELNQIESSELRQ

-574 GYEISDT
+574 GYEVSDT

-595 ENGKYVHTYKKNGK
+595 EKGKYVHTYRKDGK

-671 NSAANPDDMHDYA
+671 NFAANPDDMHDYA
-684 VAKKAF
+684 VAEEAF
-690 NIWKDLIRASK
+690 RKWGELIKASK
-701 DSIELK
+701 ETVELK
-707 IAPECALREFYRADP
+707 NSPACALREFYRADP

>member
-1 MSQNKQQI
+1 MSQNKQQV
-9 STTEGKLCATVN
+9 STTESKLCATVN

-31 FENGTRSEPVPATF
+31 FENGTQSKPVPATF

-50 GKEAFEELHERIENA
+50 GKEAFEELHDRIANA

-108 VWSLPGNIQTFS
+108 VWSLPGDIQTFS
-120 EANLGNKPGVWL
+120 EANLGNKPGVWF

-137 GVTSEQVDYDRW
+137 GVTSAQVDYDYW
-149 WYEAIQGELD
+149 WYEAIRGNFD
-159 EVIVNAKTDGIVH
+159 DVIRRSDIYGIIYKT
-172 VWEAHEIEKHE
+172 KKFE
-183 KLVEFTKSPKRTN
+183 KLVEFTKSSNRTN
-196 LIYKNRKVAPQNED
+196 LVYKNRHVAKQENNYKD
-210 FKPRILPDGRKVNH
+210 KTLPEEAQRLQEHN
-224 SFKDT
+224 FKDET
-229 ELPDGKGTLT
+229 LPKNA
-239 DGSYDFALKK
+239 YKYALKYAP
-249 FKSHHQKTVLIDYE
+249 SHHQKTVLIDYE
-263 IPELAVGFVLEHNMV
+263 APDIAVGFVLEHNMV

-374 RTYDQPD
+374 RTYDQPN

-436 TVTNSSDEGIGAGTY
+436 TVTNSSDEGIGVGTY

-472 IKLNELETQL
+472 IKLNELEAQL
-482 GMAKKREFRLYNES
+482 GMAKRSEVRLYNES
-496 MKAPTAEGKT
+496 MKAPTAEGKA

-524 EIGEIKEKQQI
+524 EIGEIKAKQH
-535 EEKKTQEAGKAGSAK
+535 EEQKTQEAGKAGPTK

-595 ENGKYVHTYKKNGK
+595 EKGKYVHTYKKNGK

-684 VAKKAF
+684 VAEEAFRKWGELIKA
-690 NIWKDLIRASK
+690 NKRAQK
-701 DSIELK
+701 GNGVAK
-707 IAPECALREFYRADP
+707 CALREFYRADP

>member
-31 FENGTRSEPVPATF
+31 FENGTQSEPVPATF

-50 GKEAFEELHERIENA
+50 GKEAFEELHDRIANA

-108 VWSLPGNIQTFS
+108 VWSLPGDIQTFS
-120 EANLGNKPGVWL
+120 EANLGNKPGVWV

-137 GVTSEQVDYDRW
+137 GVTSAQVDYDRW
-149 WYEAIQGELD
+149 WYEAIRGNFD
-159 EVIVNAKTDGIVH
+159 NVIRRSDIYGI
-172 VWEAHEIEKHE
+172 IYTTKKFE
-183 KLVEFTKSPKRTN
+183 KLVEFTKSSNRTN
-196 LIYKNRKVAPQNED
+196 LVYKNRHVAKQENNYKD
-210 FKPRILPDGRKVNH
+210 KTLPEEAQRLQKHN
-224 SFKDT
+224 FKDET
-229 ELPDGKGTLT
+229 LPKNA
-239 DGSYDFALKK
+239 YKYALKYAP
-249 FKSHHQKTVLIDYE
+249 SHHQKTVLIDYE

-472 IKLNELETQL
+472 IKLNELEAQL

-650 MECADVAE
+650 MECAEVAE

-684 VAKKAF
+684 VAVKTFEAWGK
-690 NIWKDLIRASK
+690 LIKASK
-701 DSIELK
+701 RAQK
-707 IAPECALREFYRADP
+707 GNGVAKCALREFYRADP

>member
-31 FENGTRSEPVPATF
+31 FENGTQSEPVPATF

-50 GKEAFEELHERIENA
+50 GKEAFEELHDRIANA

-196 LIYKNRKVAPQNED
+196 LIYKNRKVAPQSED
-210 FKPRILPDGRKVNH
+210 FKPRVLPDGRKVNH
-224 SFKDT
+224 SFEDT
-229 ELPDGKGTLT
+229 ELPDG
-239 DGSYDFALKK
+239 SYNFALKK

-263 IPELAVGFVLEHNMV
+263 TPELAVGFVLEHNMV

-343 ITGKR
+343 ITEKR
-348 QSFTRDHYQPNPSL
+348 KAFSREHYQPNPSL
-362 VDDSKLVMAQIV
+362 VNDSKLVMAQIV
-374 RTYDQPD
+374 RTYDQPN
-381 IEDIMKVYLKNI
+381 IEDIMKVYLNNI
-393 KQTTSYIYTENQ
+393 TQTTSYIYTENQ

-411 LVREFISHWETI
+411 LVREFIAYWETI
-423 KNNGRTEG
+423 KNKGRTKG

-436 TVTNSSDEGIGAGTY
+436 TVTNSSDEGIGVGTY

-458 LLGKQD
+458 LLGRQE
-464 VMPGVARN
+464 VMPGVARE
-472 IKLNELETQL
+472 I
-482 GMAKKREFRLYNES
+482 KREELGVELGKCKVNQAILYNLAIRS
-496 MKAPTAEGKT
+496 PTSGER
-506 VAAAE
+506 AALE
-511 FEKNQQEIQRIEK
+511 EKYEANEQEIKRIEK
-524 EIGEIKEKQQI
+524 EIANIDLKQRKAEIKQAEQ
-535 EEKKTQEAGKAGSAK
+535 KTQNNENSQHPNAI
-550 KEGELNQIESSELGQ
+550 ENQELSQ
-565 EEPNLTKEL
+565 EEANLTKEL

-684 VAKKAF
+684 VAKEAF
-690 NIWKDLIRASK
+690 KKWGKLIEANKRSQKDGNS
-701 DSIELK
+701 
-707 IAPECALREFYRADP
+707 PECALREFSRDDP
-722 TVSRSD
+722 KVSRSD